1 MFVVVVLVVVVVRN
15 DGGPL
20 VPTYGTDSQT
30 TKKTDC
36 VHVGSFVFCRCSV
49 FINDKK
55 ITINNNNNKKTSLR
69 CCL

>member
-36 VHVGSFVFCRCSV
+36 AHVWTFSFVAAPYLSTT
-49 FINDKK
+49 KK
-55 ITINNNNNKKTSLR
+55 NK
-69 CCL
+69 